1 MIHCFTA
8 DRKIVRRSDLHGVEA
23 IVTENTQLPLTIRQS
38 QEHVQSSQSTDG
50 IVNAEE
56 ILIAEIHLR
65 ELLWNQKISI
75 TKRDRGTIE
84 KLWDEVS
91 QATNGRQALL

>member
-8 DRKIVRRSDLHGVEA
+8 NGKIVRRSDLHGVEA
-23 IVTENTQLPLTIRQS
+23 IVAESTQLPLTIRRS
-38 QEHVQSSQSTDG
+38 QEHVQSPQSIDG
-50 IVNAEE
+50 IFSAEE
-56 ILIAEIHLR
+56 ILIAEVHLR

-75 TKRDRGTIE
+75 AKRDKGMIE
-84 KLWDEVS
+84 KLWNEVS